1 MADSPSGTDLTFVTD
16 SLSAVD
22 STAETDRSF
31 YVLNLTT
38 TDLNHNDT
46 LGNYIVGMLF
56 SDKAGM
62 QVILNESLIR
72 FRI

>member
-38 TDLNHNDT
+38 NDLNHDT
-46 LGNYIVGMLF
+46 LGNYILGMLF
-56 SDKAGM
+56 SDMAGM